1 MLPVTGFLLDL
12 FEFMQLITGA
22 ISNSTMIFYSLILAL
37 VVVAFTG
44 CRTIRP
50 LPAVDI
56 NQPGW
61 TAQQG
66 QAVWKSKASA
76 PEIAGELVLAT
87 RPDGSSFLQFT
98 KTPLPFVVAQTTS
111 NSWQIQFVPEN
122 RTFSAHGK
130 PPARLLWLQLPRCL
144 LGRCD
149 EKRFEF
155 STLKGG
161 NRLLRDRKTGESIEF
176 YLTGP

>member
-1 MLPVTGFLLDL
+1 MSDNSANQSSRMHLL
-12 FEFMQLITGA
+12 QLL
-22 ISNSTMIFYSLILAL
+22 MLAL
-37 VVVAFTG
+37 VSWTASG
-44 CRTIRP
+44 CRTIGP

-61 TAQQG
+61 TVQQG
-66 QAVWKSKASA
+66 QAVWKSKSNA

-87 RPDGSSFLQFT
+87 KPDGSSFLQFT

-130 PPARLLWLQLPRCL
+130 PPARLLWLHVTQCL
-144 LGRCD
+144 LGHCD

-155 STLKGG
+155 STLKSG
-161 NRLLRDRKTGESIEF
+161 NRFLRDRKTGESIEF
-176 YLTGP
+176 YLAGP

>member
-1 MLPVTGFLLDL
+1 MSYSSGIRPRPVRKHFLLL
-12 FEFMQLITGA
+12 F
-22 ISNSTMIFYSLILAL
+22 ILVL
-37 VVVAFTG
+37 SPLTQIG
-44 CRTIRP
+44 CRTIGP

-61 TAQQG
+61 TVRQG
-66 QAVWKSKASA
+66 QAVWKSKAAA

-87 RPDGSSFLQFT
+87 KPDGSSFLQFT
-98 KTPLPFVVAQTTS
+98 KTPLPFVVAQTTG
-111 NSWQIQFVPEN
+111 NSWQIQFVPQN
-122 RTFSAHGK
+122 RTFSAPGK

-144 LGRCD
+144 LGQCD

-155 STLKGG
+155 TTMKSG

-176 YLTGP
+176 YLIGP

>member
-1 MLPVTGFLLDL
+1 M
-12 FEFMQLITGA
+12 
-22 ISNSTMIFYSLILAL
+22 SFYSLILAL
-37 VVVAFTG
+37 LAVAVTG
-44 CRTIRP
+44 CRTIGP
-50 LPAVDI
+50 LPALDI

-61 TAQQG
+61 TVRQG
-66 QAVWKSKASA
+66 QAVWKSKAAA

-87 RPDGSSFLQFT
+87 KPDGSSFLQFT

-122 RTFSAHGK
+122 RTFSARGK

-144 LGRCD
+144 LGQCD

-155 STLKGG
+155 SRLKSG
-161 NRLLRDRKTGESIEF
+161 NRFLRDRKTGESIEF
-176 YLTGP
+176 YFAGP

>member
-1 MLPVTGFLLDL
+1 
-12 FEFMQLITGA
+12 MQLITGA

-37 VVVAFTG
+37 VAVAVTG
-44 CRTIRP
+44 CRTIGP

-87 RPDGSSFLQFT
+87 KPDGSSFLQFT

-155 STLKGG
+155 STLKSG
-161 NRLLRDRKTGESIEF
+161 NRLLRDRKTGERIEF